1 MAKTPDQS
9 AYTSIKKRAEKA
21 KTTHTINHPNQQVKS
36 LMPFAGN
43 PRNDMPAGL
52 PFKLTDYLELV
63 DLTGRVIRDDKR
75 GHIERNIPP
84 ILQRLGIEPETWM
97 DLTTKFEENFK
108 DLVGSPTLLDDA
120 IALLNRKRRP
130 SLQNCQV
137 LLS

>member
-1 MAKTPDQS
+1 
-9 AYTSIKKRAEKA
+9 
-21 KTTHTINHPNQQVKS
+21 
-36 LMPFAGN
+36 MPFAGN

-63 DLTGRVIRDDKR
+63 ELTGRVIRDDKR
-75 GHIERNIPP
+75 GHIEHNIPP
-84 ILQRLGIEPETWM
+84 ILQRLGIEPENWM
-97 DLTTKFEENFK
+97 ELTTKFEENFK

-130 SLQNCQV
+130 NLQNCQA